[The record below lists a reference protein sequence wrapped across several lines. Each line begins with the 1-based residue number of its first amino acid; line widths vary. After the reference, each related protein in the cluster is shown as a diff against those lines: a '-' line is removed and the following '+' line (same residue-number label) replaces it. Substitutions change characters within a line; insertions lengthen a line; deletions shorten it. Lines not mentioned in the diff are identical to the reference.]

1 MKKVIITAVA
11 ACALAFAGVAAAALE
26 PGVYDPTNGGCPVA
40 TYSHGVLHLAK
51 NCATTTGVAAGAE
64 ITGFA
69 GQTFSSASF
78 TLASASQCLGGSPR
92 FLIYTSTSPNPFQL
106 GCNNVTPTTN
116 PDGSATYTFS
126 AATLPAAS
134 VPTGP
139 LTYVGLVLDVQ
150 GAADLT
156 NITVNGVRQ
165 TVAKG
170 QASAKTACKNGGY
183 KTMTNP
189 TFKNQGQCIAHY
201 NHVVR
206 MAKQAAKT
214 NQAKAKSNDH

>member
-1 MKKVIITAVA
+1 MKKAITMAVA
-11 ACALAFAGVAAAALE
+11 ICALAFAGVAAAALE
-26 PGVYDPTNGGCPVA
+26 PGVYDPANTGCPVA

-51 NCATTTGVAAGAE
+51 NCATTTPVAAGADL
-64 ITGFA
+64 TGLA
-69 GQTFSSASF
+69 GQTFTTASF
-78 TLASASQCLGGSPR
+78 TLASASQCQGGSPR
-92 FLIYTSTSPNPFQL
+92 LNVYTSTGTFFL

-116 PDGSATYTFS
+116 ADGTVTYTFS
-126 AATLPAAS
+126 AQTLAAG
-134 VPTGP
+134 VVFPTGT
-139 LTYVGLVLDVQ
+139 LTDVQIIVDVQ

-165 TVAKG
+165 TVVKG

-201 NHVVR
+201 NHIVR

-214 NQAKAKSNDH
+214 NAAKPKSNDH